1 MCNLET
7 YCHKKHGNLFLLAA
21 EIQALPNFAVVDA
34 FRILVDETEHA
45 FAQEQKIM
53 ESSTFPGMQHH
64 LEQHARVLLSL
75 HSAHTKIMQ
84 GDYALGRKVGSYLLP
99 EWLKLHATTLDLAL
113 DTWIKA
119 QAHPLMNALIGRQ
132 TKQEETINLHH
143 AQLQS
148 QLQSK
153 LHNLRSAQHTT
164 P

>member
-7 YCHKKHGNLFLLAA
+7 YCHKKHGNLFQLAA
-21 EIQALPNFAVVDA
+21 EIQGLPNFAVIDA
-34 FRILVDETEHA
+34 FRVLVDETEHA
-45 FAQEQKIM
+45 FAQEQKVM
-53 ESSTFPGMQHH
+53 ESSIYPGMQHH
-64 LEQHARVLLSL
+64 LEQHALVLLSL

-132 TKQEETINLHH
+132 TYKDENIYLQN
-143 AQLQS
+143 AQPQS
-148 QLQSK
+148 WR
-153 LHNLRSAQHTT
+153 HNLRTEQHITT
-164 P
+164 

>member
-7 YCHKKHGNLFLLAA
+7 YCHKKHGNLFQLAA
-21 EIQALPNFAVVDA
+21 EIQGLPNFGVIDA
-34 FRILVDETEHA
+34 FRVLVDETEHA
-45 FAQEQKIM
+45 FAQEQKVM
-53 ESSTFPGMQHH
+53 ESSIYPGMQHH
-64 LEQHARVLLSL
+64 LEQHALVLLSL

-99 EWLKLHATTLDLAL
+99 EWLKLHATTRDLAL

-132 TKQEETINLHH
+132 TYKDENINL
-143 AQLQS
+143 QNVQPQS
-148 QLQSK
+148 WR
-153 LHNLRSAQHTT
+153 HNLRNEQHIT

>member
-7 YCHKKHGNLFLLAA
+7 YCHKKHGNLFHLAA
-21 EIQALPNFAVVDA
+21 EIQDLPNFAVIDA

-45 FAQEQKIM
+45 FAQEQKVM
-53 ESSTFPGMQHH
+53 ESSVYPGLHHH

-84 GDYALGRKVGSYLLP
+84 GDYALGRRIGGYLLP

-132 TKQEETINLHH
+132 TNKDENINL
-143 AQLQS
+143 QKVQPQS
-148 QLQSK
+148 WRR
-153 LHNLRSAQHTT
+153 NLRTAQQNT

>member
-7 YCHKKHGNLFLLAA
+7 YCHKKHGNLFQLAA
-21 EIQALPNFAVVDA
+21 EIQGLPNFGVIDA
-34 FRILVDETEHA
+34 FRVLVDETEHA
-45 FAQEQKIM
+45 FAQEQKVM
-53 ESSTFPGMQHH
+53 ESSIYPGMQHH

-75 HSAHTKIMQ
+75 HSAHTIIMQ

-132 TKQEETINLHH
+132 TYKDETINL
-143 AQLQS
+143 QNVQPQS
-148 QLQSK
+148 WRR
-153 LHNLRSAQHTT
+153 NLRTGQHIS

>member
-7 YCHKKHGNLFLLAA
+7 YCHKKHGNLFHLAA
-21 EIQALPNFAVVDA
+21 EIQGLPNFAVIDA

-45 FAQEQKIM
+45 FAQEQKVM
-53 ESSTFPGMQHH
+53 ENSVYPGFHHH

-84 GDYALGRKVGSYLLP
+84 GDYALGRRIGGYLLP

-132 TKQEETINLHH
+132 TNKDETINL
-143 AQLQS
+143 QKVQPQS
-148 QLQSK
+148 WRR
-153 LHNLRSAQHTT
+153 NLRTAQQNT

>member
-1 MCNLET
+1 MECDMCNLET
-7 YCHKKHGNLFLLAA
+7 YCHKKHGNLFHLAA
-21 EIQALPNFAVVDA
+21 EIQGLPNYAVIDA

-45 FAQEQKIM
+45 FAHEQKVM
-53 ESSTFPGMQHH
+53 ESSIYPGMQHH
-64 LEQHARVLLSL
+64 LEQHALALLSL

-84 GDYALGRKVGSYLLP
+84 GDYALGRRIGGYLLP

-132 TKQEETINLHH
+132 TYKDETNNLQNV
-143 AQLQS
+143 QLQS
-148 QLQSK
+148 WR
-153 LHNLRSAQHTT
+153 HNLRTEQHIT

>member
-7 YCHKKHGNLFLLAA
+7 YCHKKHGNLFNLAA
-21 EIQALPNFAVVDA
+21 EIQDLPSFAVINA

-45 FAQEQKIM
+45 FAQEQKVM
-53 ESSTFPGMQHH
+53 ESSVYPGLHHH

-84 GDYALGRKVGSYLLP
+84 GDYALGRRIGGYLLP

-132 TKQEETINLHH
+132 TNKDETINLHNV
-143 AQLQS
+143 QLQS
-148 QLQSK
+148 SRQ
-153 LHNLRSAQHTT
+153 NLRTAQQNT

>member
-7 YCHKKHGNLFLLAA
+7 YCHKKHGNLFQLAA
-21 EIQALPNFAVVDA
+21 EIQGLPNFAVIDA

-45 FAQEQKIM
+45 FAQEQKVM
-53 ESSTFPGMQHH
+53 ESSIYPGMQHH
-64 LEQHARVLLSL
+64 LEQHALVLLSL

-132 TKQEETINLHH
+132 TYKDETINL
-143 AQLQS
+143 QNVQPQS
-148 QLQSK
+148 WR
-153 LHNLRSAQHTT
+153 HNSRTEQHIT

>member
-7 YCHKKHGNLFLLAA
+7 YCHKKHGNLFHLAA
-21 EIQALPNFAVVDA
+21 EIQGLPNFAVIDA
-34 FRILVDETEHA
+34 FLILVDETEHA

-53 ESSTFPGMQHH
+53 ESSVYPGLHHH

-132 TKQEETINLHH
+132 TNKDENINL
-143 AQLQS
+143 QKVQPQS
-148 QLQSK
+148 WRR
-153 LHNLRSAQHTT
+153 NLRTAQQNT

>member
-7 YCHKKHGNLFLLAA
+7 YCHKKHGNLFQLAA
-21 EIQALPNFAVVDA
+21 EIQGLPNFAVIDA

-45 FAQEQKIM
+45 FAQEQKVM
-53 ESSTFPGMQHH
+53 ESSIYPGMQHH
-64 LEQHARVLLSL
+64 LEQHALVLLSL

-132 TKQEETINLHH
+132 TYKDENIY
-143 AQLQS
+143 LQNV
-148 QLQSK
+148 QPQSWR
-153 LHNLRSAQHTT
+153 HNLRTEQHIT

>member
-7 YCHKKHGNLFLLAA
+7 YCHKKHGNLFHLAT
-21 EIQALPNFAVVDA
+21 EIQGLPNFAVIDA

-53 ESSTFPGMQHH
+53 ESSVYPGLHHH

-84 GDYALGRKVGSYLLP
+84 GDYALGRRIGGYLLP

-132 TKQEETINLHH
+132 TNKDETINLHNVP
-143 AQLQS
+143 LQS
-148 QLQSK
+148 SRQ
-153 LHNLRSAQHTT
+153 NLRTAQQNT